1 MLITYQVLLI
11 NLWSLYP
18 LIKTMQKNCFNSAT
32 NTQIV
37 CNSTNLLKLFIDT
50 FLCKLSY
57 IYFFISTDS
66 TCSQLQGAQDIAFLD
81 ISSVEDC
88 PYLALQFFLGHS
100 EFYSYVFHVIQLTS
114 V

>member
-1 MLITYQVLLI
+1 MLITYQVLLN
-11 NLWSLYP
+11 NLWSLNP

-37 CNSTNLLKLFIDT
+37 CNSTNLMKLFIDT

-88 PYLALQFFLGHS
+88 PY
-100 EFYSYVFHVIQLTS
+100 
-114 V
+114 